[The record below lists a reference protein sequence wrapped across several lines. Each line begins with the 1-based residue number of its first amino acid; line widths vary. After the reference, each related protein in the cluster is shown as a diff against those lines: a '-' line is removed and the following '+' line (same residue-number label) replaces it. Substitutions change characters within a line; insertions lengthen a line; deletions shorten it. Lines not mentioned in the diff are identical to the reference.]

1 MSLTVQPPPPSLA
14 QDSFVIDA
22 IHKRLSSKS
31 RFFPK
36 LRLRTNKKES
46 PLQLPNINVSVPDCA
61 SIKLDNLAIEEQHDE
76 TKDRYE
82 WAIVYEN
89 QRGQVALRPLVS
101 FRLNWVPQHDS
112 FLYPLLFSPVPLT
125 E

>member
-1 MSLTVQPPPPSLA
+1 MSLTVQPPPSSLD
-14 QDSFVIDA
+14 QDPFLIDA
-22 IHKRLSSKS
+22 VRKHLSSKS

-61 SIKLDNLAIEEQHDE
+61 SIELDNVALEEQHNE

-101 FRLNWVPQHDS
+101 SRLNWVPQHDS
-112 FLYPLLFSPVPLT
+112 FLYPLLFSLVPLT
-125 E
+125 D

>member
-1 MSLTVQPPPPSLA
+1 MSPTVQPPPPSLA
-14 QDSFVIDA
+14 QDPFVVDA
-22 IHKRLSSKS
+22 VHKRLSSKS

-36 LRLRTNKKES
+36 LRLRANKKES
-46 PLQLPNINVSVPDCA
+46 PLQLPDINASVPDCA
-61 SIKLDNLAIEEQHDE
+61 SIALDNVALQEQHDD

-101 FRLNWVPQHDS
+101 SRLNWVPQHDS
-112 FLYPLLFSPVPLT
+112 FLCSLLFSLVPLT
-125 E
+125 D

>member
-22 IHKRLSSKS
+22 VHKRLSSKS

-76 TKDRYE
+76 TKDRNE